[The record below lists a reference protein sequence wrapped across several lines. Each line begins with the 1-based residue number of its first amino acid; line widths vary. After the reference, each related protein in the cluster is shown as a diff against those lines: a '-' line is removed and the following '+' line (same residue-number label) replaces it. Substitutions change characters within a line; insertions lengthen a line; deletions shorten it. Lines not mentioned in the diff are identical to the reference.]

1 MALSVLIVDDHP
13 SFRASARVL
22 LEAEGF
28 DVIGEAADG
37 ASGIA
42 EAQRLRPDLVLLDV
56 QLPDIDGFDVASRL
70 SNGAGPA
77 IVLVSSRDS
86 SDFGPLVARS
96 GARGF
101 VPEGRALGRSHPRA
115 PVDRPPTSLSAM
127 SDQIRVVLADD
138 SVLLREGLARLLEDS
153 GFEVAGQSGD
163 AEDLLRK
170 VGAHH
175 PDVAVVD
182 VRMPP
187 SHTDEG
193 LRAAHRI
200 RAEHPGVGVLV
211 LSQYVEEAY
220 ALELLSEST
229 ERTGYLLK
237 DRVADVDTFTD
248 AVRRVAGGGS
258 ALDPEVVALLLG
270 RRRREDPLEAL
281 TPREREVL
289 GLMAEGRSNAAI
301 AAALVVTERAVEKH
315 VTSIFTKLDLTPASE
330 DHRRVLAVLRYL
342 QSS

>member
-1 MALSVLIVDDHP
+1 
-13 SFRASARVL
+13 
-22 LEAEGF
+22 
-28 DVIGEAADG
+28 
-37 ASGIA
+37 
-42 EAQRLRPDLVLLDV
+42 
-56 QLPDIDGFDVASRL
+56 
-70 SNGAGPA
+70 
-77 IVLVSSRDS
+77 
-86 SDFGPLVARS
+86 
-96 GARGF
+96 
-101 VPEGRALGRSHPRA
+101 
-115 PVDRPPTSLSAM
+115 M
-127 SDQIRVVLADD
+127 SDPLRVVLADD
-138 SVLLREGLARLLEDS
+138 SVLLREGLARLLEES

-170 VGAHH
+170 VGAHR

-193 LRAAHRI
+193 LRAAHQI
-200 RAEHPGVGVLV
+200 RADHPSVGVLV

-237 DRVADVDTFTD
+237 DRVADIDTFTD

-301 AAALVVTERAVEKH
+301 AAELVVTERAVEKH
-315 VTSIFTKLDLTPASE
+315 VTSIFTKLDLTPAAE